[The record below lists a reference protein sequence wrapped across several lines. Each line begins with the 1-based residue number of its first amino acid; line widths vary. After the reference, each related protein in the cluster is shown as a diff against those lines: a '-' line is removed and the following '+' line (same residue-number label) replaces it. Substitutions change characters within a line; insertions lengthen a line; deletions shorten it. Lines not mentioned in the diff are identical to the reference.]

1 VTSHITSRNLW
12 RGAGAASLIAV
23 IFIAGAS
30 QAAGDPVK
38 QTRFKIDWSACEK
51 SPQTQCGTLKVPLD
65 WSKPSGATI
74 SLAITRRP
82 AKDPQHRVGTLF
94 FNPGGPGDGAE
105 EWITQAETLFTPTL
119 IERFDLV
126 GMDPRGIANSSQVR
140 CTLPLITPE
149 TTLFPKTE
157 QQFQQLRR
165 HNREVG
171 MNCLE
176 QAGELVRHMDTVSVA
191 RDHEAL
197 RLALGENKINWL
209 GISYGTQVAANYAQ
223 LYPTRTRAMVLD
235 APLEHS
241 LAEVHQVASE
251 IIATEESFNRFADWC
266 PTQETCALHGQD
278 LRAVFDR
285 LVQQADQNPIR
296 VEGALRPVTGED
308 IRMGTTGLLRF
319 KEPSIFGPDKSWAGL
334 SRALQKAIDGDAS
347 AFAVAPAGEPQ
358 YYYHGLFAN
367 ACLDYVPQVHTYAEM
382 QQRLELGR
390 QLAPHL
396 QGASQ
401 FWSANFCIDWPV
413 KPVNPPK
420 TLSVRGVPTLMIH
433 AAHDPNDSY
442 TWAHGLAAQIDGS
455 ALLTRTGD
463 GHTSVFTSDCA
474 KSAMDAFLI
483 ERRSEANRICEG

>member
-1 VTSHITSRNLW
+1 M
-12 RGAGAASLIAV
+12 
-23 IFIAGAS
+23 
-30 QAAGDPVK
+30 K
-38 QTRFKIDWSACEK
+38 
-51 SPQTQCGTLKVPLD
+51 
-65 WSKPSGATI
+65 
-74 SLAITRRP
+74 
-82 AKDPQHRVGTLF
+82 
-94 FNPGGPGDGAE
+94 
-105 EWITQAETLFTPTL
+105 
-119 IERFDLV
+119 
-126 GMDPRGIANSSQVR
+126 
-140 CTLPLITPE
+140 
-149 TTLFPKTE
+149 
-157 QQFQQLRR
+157 

-171 MNCLE
+171 LNCLDR
-176 QAGELVRHMDTVSVA
+176 AGELVRHMDTVSVA

-209 GISYGTQVAANYAQ
+209 GISYGTQLAANYAE

-241 LAEVHQVASE
+241 LSEVHQVADE
-251 IIATEESFNRFADWC
+251 IMAAEDSFNRFADWC
-266 PTQETCALHGQD
+266 PSQETCALRGQD
-278 LRAVFDR
+278 VRAVFDR

-308 IRMGTTGLLRF
+308 IRMGTYGPLVF

-358 YYYHGLFAN
+358 YGFHSVFSN
-367 ACLDYVPQVHTYAEM
+367 VCSDYAPQVHTYAEM

-401 FWSANFCIDWPV
+401 TWLANYCIDWPV
-413 KPVNPPK
+413 KPVNPPR
-420 TLSVRGVPTLMIH
+420 TLNVRGVPTLLIH
-433 AAHDPNDSY
+433 ATHDPSDSY
-442 TWAHGLAAQIDGS
+442 TWAHGLATQIDGS

-463 GHTSVFTSDCA
+463 GHTSVNTSDCA

-483 ERRSEANRICEG
+483 DRRSEPNRICEG

>member
-1 VTSHITSRNLW
+1 MTGRMSALRLRSLHVALL
-12 RGAGAASLIAV
+12 AALLLI
-23 IFIAGAS
+23 IGGTQAS
-30 QAAGDPVK
+30 ADPS
-38 QTRFKIDWSACEK
+38 QTRFKIAWSACEN

-74 SLAITRRP
+74 SLAIARRP
-82 AKDPQHRVGTLF
+82 AKDPQHRVGTLL
-94 FNPGGPGDGAE
+94 FNPGGPGDGAVE
-105 EWITQAETLFTPTL
+105 YITTHAEDVFTPTL

-126 GMDPRGIANSSQVR
+126 GMDPRGIANSSPVR

-157 QQFQQLRR
+157 QQFQQLVK

-171 MNCLE
+171 LDCLNK
-176 QAGELVRHMDTVSVA
+176 AGDLVRHMDTVSVA

-209 GISYGTQVAANYAQ
+209 GISYGTQLAANYAD
-223 LYPTRTRAMVLD
+223 LYPTHTRAMVLD

-241 LAEVHQVASE
+241 QAEVHQVADE
-251 IIATEESFNRFADWC
+251 IIAAEDSFNRFADWC
-266 PTQETCALHGQD
+266 PTQESCALHGQD
-278 LRAVFDR
+278 VRAVFDR

-308 IRMGTTGLLRF
+308 IRMGATGLLVI
-319 KEPSIFGPDKSWAGL
+319 KEPSIYGPDKSWAGL
-334 SRALQKAIDGDAS
+334 ARALQKAIDGDAS
-347 AFAVAPAGEPQ
+347 AFAVAPAEEPQ
-358 YYYHGLFAN
+358 YGYHGAFAN
-367 ACLDYVPQVHTYAEM
+367 ICLDYAPQVHTYAEM

-401 FWSANFCIDWPV
+401 TWQANHCIDWPV
-413 KPVNPPK
+413 KPTNPPK
-420 TLSVRGVPTLMIH
+420 TLNVRAVPTLLIH
-433 AAHDPNDSY
+433 ATHDPNDSY

-463 GHTSVFTSDCA
+463 GHTSVFNSECA

-483 ERRSEANRICEG
+483 ERRSEPNRICEG

>member
-1 VTSHITSRNLW
+1 MTGRVTSVLRLRSLHVALL
-12 RGAGAASLIAV
+12 AALLLI
-23 IFIAGAS
+23 IGGPQAS
-30 QAAGDPVK
+30 ADPG

-82 AKDPQHRVGTLF
+82 AKDPQHRIGTLF
-94 FNPGGPGDGAE
+94 YNPGGPGDGAE
-105 EWITQAETLFTPTL
+105 EYITQAEILFTPAL
-119 IERFDLV
+119 IDRFDLV

-157 QQFQQLRR
+157 QQFQQLLK

-171 MNCLE
+171 LNCLDK
-176 QAGELVRHMDTVSVA
+176 AGDLVRHMDTVSVA

-223 LYPTRTRAMVLD
+223 LYPTHTRAMVLD

-241 LAEVHQVASE
+241 QAEVHQVADE
-251 IIATEESFNRFADWC
+251 IMAAEDSFNRFADWC
-266 PTQETCALHGQD
+266 PTQEACALRGQD
-278 LRAVFDR
+278 VRAVFDR
-285 LVQQADQNPIR
+285 LVQQADKNPIP

-308 IRMGTTGLLRF
+308 IRMGTGHLLAI

-347 AFAVAPAGEPQ
+347 AFAVAAAGEPQ
-358 YYYHGLFAN
+358 YYFHGIFAN
-367 ACLDYVPQVHTYAEM
+367 VCLDYVPQVHTYAEM

-401 FWSANFCIDWPV
+401 TWQANFCIDWPV
-413 KPVNPPK
+413 RPVNPPK
-420 TLSVRGVPTLMIH
+420 TLNVRGVPTLMIH
-433 AAHDPNDSY
+433 AVHDPNDPY
-442 TWAHGLAAQIDGS
+442 TWAHGLAAQIHGS

-463 GHTSVFTSDCA
+463 GHTSVNTSDCA
-474 KSAMDAFLI
+474 KAAMDAFFI
-483 ERRSEANRICEG
+483 EPRSEANRICEG

>member
-1 VTSHITSRNLW
+1 MTGRVTSRLHLRILSV
-12 RGAGAASLIAV
+12 ASLAALFLI
-23 IFIAGAS
+23 IGGTEAS
-30 QAAGDPVK
+30 ADPG
-38 QTRFKIDWSACEK
+38 QTRFKIAWSPCEK

-74 SLAITRRP
+74 SLAIARRP
-82 AKDPQHRVGTLF
+82 AKDPQQRVGTLF
-94 FNPGGPGDGAE
+94 FNPGGPGDGAAKY
-105 EWITQAETLFTPTL
+105 IVQAETIFTPTL

-126 GMDPRGIANSSQVR
+126 GMDPRGMENSSQVR
-140 CTLPLITPE
+140 CTLPVITAE

-157 QQFQQLRR
+157 QQFQQLRQ

-171 MNCLE
+171 LNCLDKV
-176 QAGELVRHMDTVSVA
+176 GDLVRHMDTVSVA

-197 RLALGENKINWL
+197 RLALGEKKINWL
-209 GISYGTQVAANYAQ
+209 GISYGTQLAANYAQ
-223 LYPTRTRAMVLD
+223 LYPTRSRAMVLD

-241 LAEVHQVASE
+241 QAEVHQVATE
-251 IIATEESFNRFADWC
+251 IVATEDSFNRFADWC
-266 PTQETCALHGQD
+266 PTQETCALRGQD
-278 LRAVFDR
+278 VRAVFDH
-285 LVQQADQNPIR
+285 LVQQADQNPIPA
-296 VEGALRPVTGED
+296 EGALRPVTGED
-308 IRMGTTGLLRF
+308 IRMGTKGLLRF
-319 KEPSIFGPDKSWAGL
+319 KEPSIFGPDLSWAGL

-347 AFAVAPAGEPQ
+347 PFAVAPAGEPQ
-358 YYYHGLFAN
+358 YGLHGLLAN
-367 ACLDYVPQVHTYAEM
+367 ACLDYAPQVHTYAEM

-396 QGASQ
+396 QGASETWQ
-401 FWSANFCIDWPV
+401 ANFCIDWPI

-420 TLSVRGVPTLMIH
+420 TLNVRGVPTLMIH
-433 AAHDPNDSY
+433 ATHDPSDSY